1 MVNARIRA
9 GITKMLRRT
18 YFDCSVALTVSS
30 FLALN
35 IKLSFIKKGQFK
47 KGVRLHGIF
56 NSPGGFHI
64 GSFRHFLLKEHSRRL
79 GVRLIG

>member
-1 MVNARIRA
+1 MVNPRIRA

-47 KGVRLHGIF
+47 KGSKAPWDI
-56 NSPGGFHI
+56 
-64 GSFRHFLLKEHSRRL
+64 
-79 GVRLIG
+79 